1 MSPAAPSRR
10 RFLRRFLR
18 FLAASPAFGTLRAQ
32 QTWPPQPLAIASPA
46 DAMSVMDF
54 EQVAHQ
60 KLPPAHFGYMTSG
73 VDDDLT
79 LKANRDGFRKFTLHP
94 RRLIDVGKVDTR
106 IELFGSW
113 ESPIFLCPIGGQ
125 RMYHPEGEAGVARAA
140 KAKNA
145 VQILSTG
152 TSTPVEDVARAR
164 GTPPWYQLYLPV
176 RWTDTERLVRRVEA
190 AGCPV
195 MAITIDG
202 LGGRN
207 LETSARFRRMDT
219 RDCTVCHIPGE
230 DRSKSHPMYAGFEEY
245 AIEPKTANW
254 SLIDRIRKLTR
265 MKLLLK
271 DIDTA
276 EDARLCREHGID
288 GIVVSNHGGRSTE
301 TERGTIECLSEVVD
315 AAGPQL
321 PVLIDGG
328 FRRGTDIYKALA
340 LGARAVGIGRP
351 YVWGLASFGQTGVER
366 VVDILRAELE
376 LAMRQCGTPSIGE
389 ITAASIRKV

>member
-1 MSPAAPSRR
+1 MSPAAQSR
-10 RFLRRFLR
+10 RRFLR
-18 FLAASPAFGTLRAQ
+18 FLAASPLCGTLLAQ
-32 QTWPPQPLAIASPA
+32 QTWPPQAIALASPA

-94 RRLIDVGKVDTR
+94 RRLVDVDKVDTR
-106 IELFGSW
+106 IELFGNW

-125 RMYHPEGEAGVARAA
+125 KMYHPEGEAGVARAA
-140 KAKNA
+140 KAKST

-152 TSTPVEDVARAR
+152 TSTPVEDVAKAR

-176 RWTDTERLVRRVEA
+176 RWTDTEKLVRRVEA

-195 MAITIDG
+195 MAITVDG

-207 LETSARFRRMDT
+207 LETSGRFRRMDT

-230 DRSKSHPMYAGFEEY
+230 DRAKSHPMYAGFEEY
-245 AIEPKTANW
+245 AIEPKTADW

-271 DIDTA
+271 GIDTG

-315 AAGPQL
+315 AAGPHL

-351 YVWGLASFGQTGVER
+351 YVWGLAAFGPAGIER

-376 LAMRQCGTPSIGE
+376 LAMRQCGTPSIGK
-389 ITAASIRKV
+389 ITAASIRKT